1 MYIKLNNG
9 VPQPYSIAQ
18 LKRDNPNT
26 SFPAV
31 LTDASLEQRGIYRV
45 TILPTPGYD
54 KLIQYLK
61 ESDVYEVD
69 GRWQRHYIVATLPEA
84 QAADNVKA
92 ERNRLLAESDWVVAK
107 AAEVQSPVPPEW
119 GAYRQQLRDVTAQQG
134 FPFNVVWPTKP
145 R

>member
-31 LTDASLEQRGIYRV
+31 LTDASLKQRGIYKV

-54 KLIQYLK
+54 NLTQYLK

-84 QAADNVKA
+84 QATDNVKA
-92 ERNRLLAESDWVVAK
+92 ERNKRLSESDWVVAK
-107 AAEVQSPVPPEW
+107 AAEVQNPAPPEW
-119 GAYRQQLRDVTAQQG
+119 VAYRQLLRDVTAQAG
-134 FPFNVVWPTKP
+134 FPFNIVWPVKP
-145 R
+145 E